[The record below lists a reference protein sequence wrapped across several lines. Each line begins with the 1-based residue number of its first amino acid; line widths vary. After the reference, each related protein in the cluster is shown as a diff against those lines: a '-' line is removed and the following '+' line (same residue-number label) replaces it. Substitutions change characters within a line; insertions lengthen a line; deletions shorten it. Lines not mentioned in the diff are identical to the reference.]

1 MEHFINEHIRALPAK
16 APGQPKSKDMI
27 RLDLGEVPYPP
38 SPRVVQAIVAAAT
51 EMNRYPEMSA
61 TPLRA
66 ALAHYAKVRPEQ
78 IVVGNGSDD
87 LIELIVKVFLKPG
100 EEVLLPIP
108 TFFMYTH
115 AVQVLGGKPVF
126 VSRRDDFG
134 LDLPGLLDQAS
145 PLFKIAFIANPNNPT
160 ATLTSRDDIIQL
172 LRGLHGVVV
181 VDECYY
187 EMSQETVADLIEHY
201 PNLIVLRSF
210 SKGFGLAGLRIG
222 YAITNAAYADALVR
236 AGQPFAVNRMAQS
249 AALAA
254 LGDLDHLASINARMR
269 VDRDNLRQRLGA
281 LGLAVNPSATNF
293 LFVGTEPVGVRSKVL
308 VEALKVRNILVQDF
322 GLKPGLNAYY
332 FRTAVGTSQENDALL
347 AGLTEAL
354 RELLP
359 GKP

>member
-1 MEHFINEHIRALPAK
+1 MEHFINEHIRSLPAK
-16 APGQPKSKDMI
+16 VPGQPKSKDMI

-66 ALAHYAKVRPEQ
+66 ALAQYAKVRPEQ

-115 AVQVLGGKPVF
+115 AVQILGGKPVF
-126 VSRRDDFG
+126 VQRRKDFG
-134 LDLPGLLDQAS
+134 LDVPSLLNQAS

-160 ATLTSRDDIIQL
+160 ATLTPLDEIIEL
-172 LRGLHGVVV
+172 LRKLPGVVV

-187 EMSQETVADLIEHY
+187 EMSQQTVADLIDHH
-201 PNLIVLRSF
+201 PNLIVLRSL

-222 YAITNAAYADALVR
+222 YAITNATYADALVR
-236 AGQPFAVNRMAQS
+236 AAQPFAVNRMAQS
-249 AALAA
+249 TALAA
-254 LGDLDHLASINARMR
+254 LDDVDHVVATNARMR
-269 VDRDNLRQRLGA
+269 ADRDNLRQRLAA
-281 LGLAVNPSATNF
+281 LGFAVSPSATNF
-293 LFVGTEPVGVRSKVL
+293 LFVDTEPVGVYSKVL
-308 VEALKVRNILVQDF
+308 VEALKARSILVQDF

-332 FRTAVGTSQENDALL
+332 FRTAVGTSQENETLL
-347 AGLTEAL
+347 AGLTDAL
-354 RELLP
+354 RES
-359 GKP
+359 K